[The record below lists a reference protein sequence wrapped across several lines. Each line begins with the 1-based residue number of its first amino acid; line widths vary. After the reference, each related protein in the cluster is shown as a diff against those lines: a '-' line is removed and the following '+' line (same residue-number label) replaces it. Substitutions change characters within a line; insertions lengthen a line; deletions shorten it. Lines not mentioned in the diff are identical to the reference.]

1 MWGGILLQLERLLD
15 LKNQTLNRKFV
26 LLLSL
31 LAIVALWSALWEVRM
46 VTSARPAASRIFLN
60 EQPHTRLR
68 PEVEMDHRG
77 CEDTRYGD
85 EASVSHVM
93 E

>member
-1 MWGGILLQLERLLD
+1 
-15 LKNQTLNRKFV
+15 
-26 LLLSL
+26 
-31 LAIVALWSALWEVRM
+31 M
-46 VTSARPAASRIFLN
+46 VTSTRPAASRSFLN

-77 CEDTRYGD
+77 CEDTRYSD